1 MKKKTI
7 GKKPAKSI
15 IPICAAVLS
24 VAICVTTVFGFIAK
38 KESYEQKKSSQ
49 SVEISKLSAQLDE
62 YRQVVVKNNGE
73 LDKKNAELETLNA
86 KLDKVKTQAN
96 LQNNYNNTK
105 VAYLTFDDGPSK
117 NTLEI
122 LKVLKKYNIKAT
134 FFVTAQNLD
143 CIDYLKQVAA
153 DGHTI
158 GLHTYSHDYKKIYSS
173 TDEYF
178 KDLQKIHDLVKK
190 TTGVDARVMRFPG
203 GSSNTISEKYS
214 NGIMTR
220 LTKMVVDKGYSY
232 FDWNCDS
239 TDAEYRNDTG
249 RGRPVNDLINGTI
262 NSAGKQ
268 QHICV
273 LMHDTWAKQ
282 TTADAL
288 PKIIEQLKSKGYSF
302 DKLTVDTPADDFRHH
317 VNN

>member
-1 MKKKTI
+1 MKKRTV
-7 GKKPAKSI
+7 GKKSTKSI
-15 IPICAAVLS
+15 ISVCAALLS
-24 VAICVTTVFGFIAK
+24 VAVCVTMVFGFIAK
-38 KESYEQKKSSQ
+38 KESYEQKIRSQ
-49 SVEISKLSAQLDE
+49 SEQISKLSEQLDE
-62 YRQVVVKNNGE
+62 YRQEVVKNNGE
-73 LDKKNAELETLNA
+73 LDKQNDELEALSAN
-86 KLDKVKTQAN
+86 LDKVKTKAN

-105 VAYLTFDDGPSK
+105 VAYLTFDDGPSS

-122 LKVLKKYNIKAT
+122 LKVLKKYNVKAT

-203 GSSNTISEKYS
+203 GSSNTISEKYCK
-214 NGIMTR
+214 GIMTT
-220 LTKMVVDKGYSY
+220 LTKMVVDNGYSY

-239 TDAEYRNDTG
+239 TDAEFKNDTG
-249 RGRPVNDLINGTI
+249 RGRPVNTLVSNTVS
-262 NSAGKQ
+262 SAGSQK
-268 QHICV
+268 HICV
-273 LMHDTWAKQ
+273 LMHDTWAKK

-288 PKIIEQLKSKGYSF
+288 PKIIEQLKNKGYCF

>member
-1 MKKKTI
+1 MKKRTV
-7 GKKPAKSI
+7 GQKSI
-15 IPICAAVLS
+15 KKIVSICAAVLS
-24 VAICVTTVFGFIAK
+24 VAICVTSVFGFVAK
-38 KESYEQKKSSQ
+38 KESHEQKVRLQKA
-49 SVEISKLSAQLDE
+49 EISDLSVKLENL
-62 YRQVVVKNNGE
+62 RQEVVKNNG
-73 LDKKNAELETLNA
+73 
-86 KLDKVKTQAN
+86 KLDKQNSELEKLSANLDKAKSQAN
-96 LQNNYNNTK
+96 LLNDYNNTK

-117 NTLEI
+117 NTLSI
-122 LKVLKKYNIKAT
+122 LKVLKKYNVKAT

-158 GLHTYSHDYKKIYSS
+158 GLHTYSHDYKKIYSN

-203 GSSNTISEKYS
+203 GSSNTISENYN
-214 NGIMTR
+214 NGIMTQ

-239 TDAEYRNDTG
+239 TDAEFKNDTG
-249 RGRPVNDLINGTI
+249 RGRPVNTLVSNTV
-262 NSAGKQ
+262 NSAGSQK
-268 QHICV
+268 HICV
-273 LMHDTWAKQ
+273 LMHDTWAKK

-288 PKIIEQLKSKGYSF
+288 PKIIEQLKKKGYIF

>member
-15 IPICAAVLS
+15 ISVCAAVLS

-62 YRQVVVKNNGE
+62 YRQVVVKN
-73 LDKKNAELETLNA
+73 KQNAELETLNA

-173 TDEYF
+173 DTAYF
-178 KDLQKIHDLVKK
+178 NDLNKISDLVYEQ
-190 TTGVDARVMRFPG
+190 TGVRTKIMR
-203 GSSNTISEKYS
+203 
-214 NGIMTR
+214 
-220 LTKMVVDKGYSY
+220 
-232 FDWNCDS
+232 
-239 TDAEYRNDTG
+239 
-249 RGRPVNDLINGTI
+249 
-262 NSAGKQ
+262 
-268 QHICV
+268 
-273 LMHDTWAKQ
+273 
-282 TTADAL
+282 
-288 PKIIEQLKSKGYSF
+288 
-302 DKLTVDTPADDFRHH
+302 
-317 VNN
+317 